1 MRWSPLRIL
10 RREIER
16 MSEVNNDMEHLI
28 NAKGIS
34 NINAAAIVSGI
45 GDKRQFIQL

>member
-1 MRWSPLRIL
+1 MVTLKNIEKRD
-10 RREIER
+10 RENVR
-16 MSEVNNDMEHLI
+16 SKQRYGAPFI